1 MTSGEFAG
9 SPTREAI
16 RNAVGPMD
24 ATRACATLVMTA
36 FAIPALA
43 GSTAAN
49 PDFSGTWGRN
59 TFNFEAPAS
68 GPGPI
73 RNLRRLGNAGSQ
85 LISGFG
91 GGGDPIPLVGDYK
104 NPVLKPRA
112 AEVVKRMGEMSA
124 SGQDIPDPSD
134 QCAPY
139 SPPYILAMEQRVT
152 VLQTRTEVTLYYS
165 QDVQVRHIRLN
176 VEHPAHLKPA
186 PMGDSVGHYEGD
198 TLVVDTI
205 GIEVGPYTVVDR
217 FGTPQSR
224 AMHVTERY
232 RLISDGEARAAQ
244 ARHERIAGRTG
255 GKEGNTS
262 FVPGYAR
269 GLQVHVTIDDPNT
282 YTRQWS
288 GDITYRFTRA
298 AFDERV
304 CADNASLGRHLGI
317 EHPPTAGRPD
327 F

>member
-1 MTSGEFAG
+1 M
-9 SPTREAI
+9 I
-16 RNAVGPMD
+16 
-24 ATRACATLVMTA
+24 ATRTCATLVMTA

-43 GSTAAN
+43 DSAAAI
-49 PDFSGTWGRN
+49 PDFSGAWGRN
-59 TFNFEAPAS
+59 SFNFEAPAT

-73 RNLRRLGNAGSQ
+73 RNLRRLGKDANH

-104 NPVLKPRA
+104 SPLLKPHA
-112 AEVVKRMGEMSA
+112 AEVVKRMGEASA
-124 SGQDIPDPSD
+124 SGHDIPDPSD

-139 SPPYILAMEQRVT
+139 SPPYVLAMEQRVT
-152 VLQTRTEVTLYYS
+152 VLQTRTAVTLVYS

-176 VEHPAHLKPA
+176 AAHPAHLKPSA
-186 PMGDSVGHYEGD
+186 MGDSVGHYEGD
-198 TLVVDTI
+198 TLVVDTV
-205 GIEVGPYTVVDR
+205 GIEVGPDTVVDR
-217 FGTPQSR
+217 FGTPQSN
-224 AMHVTERY
+224 AMHVVERY
-232 RLISDGEARAAQ
+232 RLIDDKQARAAQ
-244 ARHERIAGRTG
+244 ERHEQIAGRTG

-282 YTRQWS
+282 YTTQWS

-298 AFDERV
+298 DFDERI
-304 CADNASLGRHLGI
+304 CADNTSLGRNFGI

>member
-1 MTSGEFAG
+1 M
-9 SPTREAI
+9 
-16 RNAVGPMD
+16 N
-24 ATRACATLVMTA
+24 ATRAGATLIITA
-36 FAIPALA
+36 LAIPALA
-43 GSTAAN
+43 DSAAAI

-59 TFNFEAPAS
+59 SFNFEAPVS

-73 RNLRRLGNAGSQ
+73 RNLRRLGNDGSQ

-91 GGGDPIPLVGDYK
+91 GGGDPVPLVGDYK
-104 NPVLKPRA
+104 SPLLKAHA

-124 SGQDIPDPSD
+124 SGHDIPDPSD
-134 QCAPY
+134 QCAAY
-139 SPPYILAMEQRVT
+139 SPPFVLAMEQRVT
-152 VLQTRTEVTLYYS
+152 VLQTRTAVTLYYS

-176 VEHPAHLKPA
+176 AAHPVRVKPS

-198 TLVVDTI
+198 TLVVDTV

-217 FGTPQSR
+217 FGTPQSK
-224 AMHVTERY
+224 AMHVIERY
-232 RLISDGEARAAQ
+232 RLIDDKEARAAQ
-244 ARHERIAGRTG
+244 ERHEQIAGRTG

-262 FVPGYAR
+262 FVPGYPK

-282 YTRQWS
+282 YTTQWS

-298 AFDERV
+298 GFDERV

-317 EHPPTAGRPD
+317 EHPPTAATPD

>member
-1 MTSGEFAG
+1 MH
-9 SPTREAI
+9 
-16 RNAVGPMD
+16 
-24 ATRACATLVMTA
+24 ATRACATLVITA
-36 FAIPALA
+36 FAVPALA
-43 GSTAAN
+43 DAASAI

-59 TFNFEAPAS
+59 SFNFEVPPS

-73 RNLRRLGNAGSQ
+73 RNLRRLGKDGNQ
-85 LISGFG
+85 LVSGFG
-91 GGGDPIPLVGDYK
+91 GGGDPVPLVGDYRS
-104 NPVLKPRA
+104 PLLKPNA
-112 AEVVKRMGEMSA
+112 AVVVKRMGEMSA
-124 SGQDIPDPSD
+124 SGHDIPDPSD

-139 SPPYILAMEQRVT
+139 SPPFVLAMEQRVT
-152 VLQTRTEVTLYYS
+152 VLQTRTEVTLFYS

-176 VEHPAHLKPA
+176 AAHPANLMPS

-198 TLVVDTI
+198 MLVVDTT

-217 FGTPQSR
+217 FGTPQSK
-224 AMHVTERY
+224 AMHVIERY

-244 ARHERIAGRTG
+244 ARHEQIAGRTG

-262 FVPGYAR
+262 FVPGYPN

-282 YTRQWS
+282 YTMQWS
-288 GDITYRFTRA
+288 GDVTYRFTRA
-298 AFDERV
+298 QFDERV

-317 EHPPTAGRPD
+317 EHPPTAATLD